1 MSNNIG
7 PLFLLF
13 LVHLTSTGDGEM
25 FTTSIKLEEWKMK
38 ALIIFIYQYVRFPCY
53 SLLIVL
59 KNILYSQW
67 YYERKTL
74 IFSFSFMKA
83 FILN

>member
-1 MSNNIG
+1 
-7 PLFLLF
+7 
-13 LVHLTSTGDGEM
+13 
-25 FTTSIKLEEWKMK
+25 MK

-59 KNILYSQW
+59 KNFLYSQW
-67 YYERKTL
+67 YYERRTL
-74 IFSFSFMKA
+74 IFSFSFMKD